1 MPEFFLELLSEEIP
15 ASMQE
20 RAAELLYKA
29 VVTEALSSLQPSPA
43 NPPMF
48 WGPRR
53 IAIAAHV
60 NAEVPAGEKVERG
73 PRIGAPEAAVQGFL
87 RKHGARPEELQE
99 EGEYFV
105 LRRRIPGKPA
115 TELIATELPK
125 VLWRFSWPKS
135 MRWGQSQFLWVR
147 PLRRILCLLDGELV
161 RFALRQGEDDAHGLA
176 SGNETEGHRFLAPGP
191 VAVRSAADWQARLY
205 DRFVIAD
212 AKERRARI
220 EQGLNEAAVRRGFAL
235 VPDEG
240 LLDEVTGLVEWPVV
254 LIGRIDPVFMD
265 LPPEVMQVSMRMHQ
279 RYFALKDASG
289 RAAPAFAFV
298 ANTQAPDGGAAI
310 IAGNERVLRAR
321 FSDARHLWDQDRKV
335 RLESRVEKLKSMVFH
350 AKLGTQFER
359 AERLKSLAGRIAG
372 AIGADQALAERAGWL
387 AKADLTTGMVGEFP
401 ELQGVMGYYY
411 ALHDGENRPVA
422 EAIRDHYLPK
432 GAADAVPTEP
442 LSIAV
447 ALADRIDQLAGFFS
461 IGEAP
466 TGAGDPYALRRAAL
480 GVIRIIRE
488 NRLRLSLRP
497 LIAAAGHKLTE
508 ETISSLVGF
517 ILERLRVQL
526 REEGLRHDVV
536 FAAIAASEAADDL
549 LRVVERAR
557 VVADLLGSETG
568 ADLLTAYRR
577 AANILRIEEKKDG
590 CSYAG
595 TPDPALF
602 RLEEEKN
609 LNAALAEA
617 QEAIAEAK
625 HAGRLMDEVR
635 AMAGLREPIDAF
647 FAKVT
652 VNAPEPELRHNR
664 LKLLSR
670 IRDTMNRFADFSRIE
685 G

>member
-1 MPEFFLELLSEEIP
+1 MPEFFLELFSEEIP

-20 RAAELLYKA
+20 RAAEFLYKA
-29 VVTEALSSLQPSPA
+29 VVTEALSALQPSPA
-43 NPPMF
+43 SLPMF

-60 NAEVPAGEKVERG
+60 NAEVPASERVERG

-87 RKHGARPEELQE
+87 RKHGARPEDLQE

-115 TELIATELPK
+115 TELIAAELPK

-135 MRWGQSQFLWVR
+135 MRWGESQLLWVR

-161 RFALRQGEDDAHGLA
+161 RFALRQGDDEAHGLA
-176 SGNETEGHRFLAPGP
+176 SGNETEGHRFMAPGA
-191 VAVRSAADWQARLY
+191 VAVRSATDWQARLY
-205 DRFVIAD
+205 DRFVMAD

-220 EQGLNEAAVRRGFAL
+220 AQGLNAAAAQRGFAL
-235 VPDEG
+235 EPDEG

-254 LIGRIDPVFMD
+254 LIGRIDPAFMD
-265 LPPEVMQVSMRMHQ
+265 LPPEVMRVSMRMHQ
-279 RYFALKDASG
+279 RYFALRDASG

-298 ANTQAPDGGAAI
+298 ANTEAPDGGAAI

-350 AKLGTQFER
+350 AKLGTQYER
-359 AERLKSLAGRIAG
+359 AERLKRLAGRIAG
-372 AIGADQALAERAGWL
+372 AIGADPALAERAGWL

-411 ALHDGENRPVA
+411 ALHDGESPLVA
-422 EAIRDHYLPK
+422 AAIRDHYLPK

-447 ALADRIDQLAGFFS
+447 ALADRIDQLAGFFG

-480 GVIRIIRE
+480 GVIRMIRE
-488 NRLRLSLRP
+488 NRLRLALRP
-497 LIAAAGHKLTE
+497 LIAAVGHKLTE

-526 REEGLRHDVV
+526 REEGMRHDVV
-536 FAAIAASEAADDL
+536 AAAIAASEGVDDIL
-549 LRVVERAR
+549 WLAERAR

-568 ADLLTAYRR
+568 VDLLTAYRR

-625 HAGRLMDEVR
+625 HAGRSMDEVR

-670 IRDTMNRFADFSRIE
+670 IRDTMNRFANFSRIE

>member
-1 MPEFFLELLSEEIP
+1 MPEFFLELFSEEIP

-20 RAAELLYKA
+20 RAAEFLYKA
-29 VVTEALSSLQPSPA
+29 VVTEALSALQPSPA
-43 NPPMF
+43 SPPMF

-60 NAEVPAGEKVERG
+60 NAEVPASERVERG

-87 RKHGARPEELQE
+87 RKHGARPEDLQE

-115 TELIATELPK
+115 TELIAAELPK

-135 MRWGQSQFLWVR
+135 MRWGESQLLWVR

-161 RFALRQGEDDAHGLA
+161 RFALRQGDDEAHGLA
-176 SGNETEGHRFLAPGP
+176 SGNETEGHRFMAPGA
-191 VAVRSAADWQARLY
+191 VAVRSATDWQARLY
-205 DRFVIAD
+205 DRFVMAD

-220 EQGLNEAAVRRGFAL
+220 AQGLNAAAAQRGFAL
-235 VPDEG
+235 EPDEG

-254 LIGRIDPVFMD
+254 LIGRIDPAFMD
-265 LPPEVMQVSMRMHQ
+265 LPPEVMRVSMRMHQ
-279 RYFALKDASG
+279 RYFALRDASG

-298 ANTQAPDGGAAI
+298 ANTEAPDGGAAI

-350 AKLGTQFER
+350 AKLGTQYER
-359 AERLKSLAGRIAG
+359 AERLKRLAGRIAG
-372 AIGADQALAERAGWL
+372 AIGADPALAERAGWL

-411 ALHDGENRPVA
+411 ALHDGESPLVA
-422 EAIRDHYLPK
+422 AAIRDHYLPK

-447 ALADRIDQLAGFFS
+447 ALADRIDQLAGFFG

-480 GVIRIIRE
+480 GVIRMIRE
-488 NRLRLSLRP
+488 NRLRLALRP

-526 REEGLRHDVV
+526 REEGMRHDVV
-536 FAAIAASEAADDL
+536 AAAIAASEGVDDIL
-549 LRVVERAR
+549 WLAERAR

-568 ADLLTAYRR
+568 VDLLTAYRR

-625 HAGRLMDEVR
+625 HAGRSMDEVR

-670 IRDTMNRFADFSRIE
+670 IRDTMNRFANFSRIE

>member
-1 MPEFFLELLSEEIP
+1 
-15 ASMQE
+15 
-20 RAAELLYKA
+20 
-29 VVTEALSSLQPSPA
+29 
-43 NPPMF
+43 
-48 WGPRR
+48 
-53 IAIAAHV
+53 
-60 NAEVPAGEKVERG
+60 VERG
-73 PRIGAPEAAVQGFL
+73 PRIGAPAAAVQGFL
-87 RKHGARPEELQE
+87 RKHAARPEDLQE

-105 LRRRIPGKPA
+105 LRRRIPGKSA

-135 MRWGQSQFLWVR
+135 MRWGESQFLWVR
-147 PLRRILCLLDGELV
+147 PLRRIVCLLDGAV
-161 RFALRQGEDDAHGLA
+161 VPFALRQGEDDAHGLRA
-176 SGNETEGHRFLAPGP
+176 SNETEGHRFLAPGA

-205 DRFVIAD
+205 ERFVIAD

-220 EQGLNEAAVRRGFAL
+220 AQGLQEAAARRGFAL
-235 VPDEG
+235 APDEG

-254 LIGRIDPVFMD
+254 LIGRIDPAFMD

-279 RYFALKDASG
+279 RYFALTDASG
-289 RAAPAFAFV
+289 KAAPAFAFV
-298 ANTQAPDGGAAI
+298 ANTAAPDGGAAI

-321 FSDARHLWDQDRKV
+321 FADARHLWDQDRKV

-350 AKLGTQFER
+350 AKLGTQYDR
-359 AERLKSLAGRIAG
+359 AVRLKDLAGRIAG
-372 AIGADQALAERAGWL
+372 TIGADQALAERAGWL

-411 ALHDGENRPVA
+411 ALNDGESPLVA
-422 EAIRDHYLPK
+422 RAIRDHYLPK
-432 GAADAVPTEP
+432 GASDAVPTEP

-447 ALADRIDQLAGFFS
+447 ALADKIDQLAGFFS

-488 NRLRLSLRP
+488 NRLLLNLRP
-497 LIAAAGHKLTE
+497 IIIVRYGTRA
-508 ETISSLVGF
+508 SSSVVNF

-536 FAAIAASEAADDL
+536 SAAIAASEEVDNVL
-549 LRVVERAR
+549 HVVERAR

-577 AANILRIEEKKDG
+577 AANILWIEEGRDG
-590 CSYAG
+590 RSYAG
-595 TPDPALF
+595 TPDPRLF
-602 RLEEEKN
+602 QLPEEKK
-609 LNAALAEA
+609 LNDALAEA
-617 QEAIAEAK
+617 QEAIAKAK
-625 HAGRLMDEVR
+625 FGGRSFEERLMDEVR
-635 AMAGLREPIDAF
+635 AMASLREPIDAF